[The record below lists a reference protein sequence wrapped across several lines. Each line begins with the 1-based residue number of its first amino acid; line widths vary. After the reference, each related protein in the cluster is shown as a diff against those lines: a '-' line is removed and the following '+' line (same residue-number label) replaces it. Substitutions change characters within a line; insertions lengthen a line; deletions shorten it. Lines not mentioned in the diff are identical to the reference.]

1 MNPDLIAEIQKFTLD
16 ARHILEREA
25 AEQLEGLYGWLPDGS
40 FAPVAQY
47 PALGLMPEAAETRK
61 KLESYAEAEKE
72 AGNNPQTVR
81 QMLVRETAFTWL
93 NRFVALKMMEERR
106 LIKETISRLVDS
118 NAYKLWIADEIDP
131 EATRLY
137 EKGDLPTDALG
148 EGPRHRAYR
157 RFILWECGRLSR
169 DVSVLFDS
177 TNIPSRLF
185 PRPSIL
191 KQIIDGLNAP
201 NLAEAWRP
209 GNEESI
215 GWVYQ
220 GFNAEELQ
228 AAFAKAREQGKKFEP
243 RDIPAVTQLFT
254 IHWVV
259 KFLVEN
265 TLGRLWAEM
274 HPDSRL
280 IPKLEYLVPIEGKYR
295 RTLKPVRDITFLDP
309 ACGSMHF
316 GLVAF
321 NLFADMYQE
330 EIDNAGKPG
339 WPGVPSVSD
348 PAEIPSAIIKN
359 NIYGLDIDLRAVQI
373 SALTLYLRA
382 RTMNPKCAF
391 SDDNLACANVEHIT
405 AGRLQEFIRKAKFEH
420 PIFER
425 ILLAMADR
433 LKDSNNLGSLLRLEE
448 DLQALIIEERKKA
461 RVEPQMALRFPEIS
475 QEKFQTQEGM
485 EEFFG
490 LLEEKIFDRLDEFV
504 KRTRE
509 SGLDSAYFAAE
520 AAKGLRFLRLAQHR
534 YDIVTTNPP
543 YLSNRKMN
551 KRLADLLSREYPD
564 GKSDLYAAFI
574 RRCLELSNAD
584 GLIGML
590 TMHSFMFISSY
601 EELRKRLRS
610 EAKIDTLAH
619 FGGGLFAVGNPGT
632 LQTAA
637 YILSREESEE
647 KRQNSIGTYFRL
659 VHERDAEAKREVFES
674 ALKALREGR
683 PHPKVFRYKQKD
695 FDAIPG
701 QPWVYWMPERLR
713 NLFNKYKI
721 LKLIALP
728 KHGLSTGCNKRFL
741 RKWWEVNIMDIERS
755 CNNRDE
761 SILTLKKFFP
771 YMKGGTAIP
780 FYGNQSWIINYKSG
794 GAEMIAAKI
803 DGSCSGHRHDNP
815 DYYFRRGVTWSDISS
830 KGFAARLSPG
840 GFIHDVSGMTCF
852 PKEEDIAIILG
863 VLNSRVAK
871 YILSALNP
879 TIHFQ
884 VGDIERLP
892 IPEERNEQIVEL
904 VNKCIELAKQDSR
917 ESEIT
922 YDFIRPL
929 SSIEEY
935 KARKAEVA
943 RLEAEIDRE
952 VSKLYGLSESDLE
965 VIERELSAASGE
977 VAVDDSESSAE
988 AAEED
993 ELSNQALSPT
1003 DWALSWI
1010 SYAAGIAFGR
1020 FEVGKAD
1027 GLGRGDFSPGVGRK
1041 LQDYIS
1047 KDGLLVNDSGQP
1059 LDLAGRCLKIL
1070 EVLLGEKEAAQRIKI
1085 AFGEGDSLEL
1095 LQVWFNRFTGLPKD
1109 SFWKY
1114 HFKLYRKRPVYWP
1127 FQSPERR
1134 YTIWVFHERLTRDT
1148 LFQIK
1153 NDIIEPRLRM
1163 TERAIVD
1170 LRPKAQRDRQARKE
1184 LDGLLELRDDLAE
1197 FSKRLW
1203 AVGEKGYRP
1212 HIDDGVLLNA
1222 APLHELL
1229 PSWPETEKAWAD
1241 LENGKYDWAQQ
1252 AMEFWPERVREKCR
1266 TNRSLAIA
1274 HGLEELCEVPD
1285 RSKER
1290 KRGKRRG
1297 RKARNWTTDR
1307 GQMGNG

>member
-81 QMLVRETAFTWL
+81 QTLVRETAFTWL

-106 LIKETISRLVDS
+106 LIKETISRLIDS

-157 RFILWECGRLSR
+157 RFIVWECGRLSR

-220 GFNAEELQ
+220 GFNADELQ

-321 NLFADMYQE
+321 NLFAKMYHE
-330 EIDNAGKPG
+330 EIDNAGKSG
-339 WPGVPSVSD
+339 WPEVPSVCN

-405 AGRLQEFIRKAKFEH
+405 AGRLQEFIREAKFEH

-637 YILSREESEE
+637 YILSREENEE

-683 PHPKVFRYKQKD
+683 PHAKVFRYKQKD

-701 QPWVYWMPERLR
+701 QPWVYWMPENLR
-713 NLFNKYKI
+713 KLFI
-721 LKLIALP
+721 KLARIREVAEP
-728 KHGLSTGCNKRFL
+728 KQGLATADNTRFL
-741 RKWWEVNIMDIERS
+741 RAWWEVGCSRIGFGTE
-755 CNNRDE
+755 NRE
-761 SILTLKKFFP
+761 EAKNSGKKWFP
-771 YMKGGTAIP
+771 YMKGGKPTAW
-780 FYGNQSWIINYKSG
+780 FGNQQFVVNWNND
-794 GAEMIAAKI
+794 GAEIKQEIIIRYPYLKGKWEWVAK
-803 DGSCSGHRHDNP
+803 NT

-892 IPEERNEQIVEL
+892 VPEERNERIVEL

-952 VSKLYGLSESDLE
+952 VSKLYGLSENDLE
-965 VIERELSAASGE
+965 FIERELSAASGE

-1027 GLGRGDFSPGVGRK
+1027 GLGRGDFSPEVGRK

-1047 KDGLLVNDSGQP
+1047 KDGLLVNDSWQP

-1085 AFGEGDSLEL
+1085 AFGEGDSLEP

-1114 HFKLYRKRPVYWP
+1114 HFQLYRKRPVYWP
-1127 FQSPERR
+1127 FQSPDRR

-1153 NDIIEPRLRM
+1153 NDIVEPRLRM
-1163 TERAIVD
+1163 VERTIAD
-1170 LRPKAQRDRQARKE
+1170 LRLQAQKDRPAQKE
-1184 LDGLLELRDDLAE
+1184 LDRLLELRDDLAE
-1197 FSKRLW
+1197 FSKRLR
-1203 AVGEKGYRP
+1203 AVGERGYGP

-1229 PSWPETEKAWAD
+1229 PSWPETKKAWAD
-1241 LENGKYDWAQQ
+1241 LEKGEYDWAQQ

-1285 RSKER
+1285 NSKE
-1290 KRGKRRG
+1290 KERGKRGR
-1297 RKARNWTTDR
+1297 RKA
-1307 GQMGNG
+1307 GSLEV